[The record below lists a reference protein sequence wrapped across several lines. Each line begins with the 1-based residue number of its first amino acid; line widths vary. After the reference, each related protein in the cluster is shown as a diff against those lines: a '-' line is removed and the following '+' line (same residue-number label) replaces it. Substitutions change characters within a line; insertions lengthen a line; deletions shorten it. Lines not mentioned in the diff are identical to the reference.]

1 MYIIQYGRNIVIT
14 DNMQLMSLSSVVV
27 VQAFIS
33 SRLDY
38 CNAILHG
45 LPDRLMR
52 RLQSVQSAAARLIT
66 GVPWR
71 YHITLILW
79 QLHWLPVRRTCWLQ
93 DCRPGFPVLDWSG
106 IWLPGGRLLAR
117 RRRQRVPTSISKHSN
132 LCHLPHVQHLWRPM
146 LCSCRSTAME
156 LAANQSKTVSQ
167 SGTTAAP

>member
-79 QLHWLPVRRTCWLQ
+79 QLHWLSWWRRFDVSIVVLVFQCLTGQ
-93 DCRPGFPVLDWSG
+93 APGLSAPHQYQR
-106 IWLPGGRLLAR
+106 LPTL
-117 RRRQRVPTSISKHSN
+117 ISRHSD
-132 LCHLPHVQHLWRPM
+132 LCHTLH
-146 LCSCRSTAME
+146 T
-156 LAANQSKTVSQ
+156 AANPSKTVSQ
-167 SGTTAAP
+167 SGTVQAFAKDIPIYCMRPQRFMTFA

>member
-71 YHITLILW
+71 YHITLIL
-79 QLHWLPVRRTCWLQ
+79 
-93 DCRPGFPVLDWSG
+93 
-106 IWLPGGRLLAR
+106 
-117 RRRQRVPTSISKHSN
+117 
-132 LCHLPHVQHLWRPM
+132 
-146 LCSCRSTAME
+146 
-156 LAANQSKTVSQ
+156 
-167 SGTTAAP
+167 